1 MIEIGSFFNAV
12 LSGFLEGL
20 TSRWFLTGLVLLVS
34 SIMFARSKHNTTVN
48 DKNASIYALV
58 RSIHAVTE
66 ASGDRFVFGVT
77 GGGST
82 ALSYLMSQFGASN
95 TVIEFNCTYAC
106 ESTRE
111 YVQPATIGSFASLD
125 TAMKLAFAS
134 LKRCIALLTMQS
146 DDLTSLSKL
155 NGAIGIGAT
164 ASLASKAWK
173 RGEHR
178 IFIALTTNDK
188 EITFSLNLFKG
199 VEGNPFRTREQE
211 DDLCGKLIVCITAYA
226 CGLLDNTSLVAFMM
240 ANGLD
245 KKDTLVIGDVSVK
258 NSLESHLAGVED
270 IENVLCIP
278 SAVGGMSMVSD
289 VPLHLL
295 GKYAEHKPKIVALPG
310 SFNPL
315 HDGHE
320 AALRDSIAL
329 LRHQQPDTNLQGL
342 FEMSVFNV
350 DKPPL
355 GIADLAARL
364 EYFRVQ
370 SFPVFLTKTPR
381 FIDKARTYPGMSY
394 VIGVD
399 TLIRLLNPE
408 YTGGSIDLLKH
419 FLLEMTSKGTE
430 FFVFSR
436 TFGKA
441 KIPPSYRLQLV
452 ESAVLT
458 YTMIREDVPYV
469 LRQFFKEVPTNEH
482 VSVSSSAIRKIA

>member
-1 MIEIGSFFNAV
+1 MIKFDSFFNAV

-20 TSRWFLTGLVLLVS
+20 TSKWFLTGLVLLVS
-34 SIMFARSKHNTTVN
+34 FVMFAHSKHDITVN
-48 DKNASIYALV
+48 DKNASIFALV
-58 RSIHAVTE
+58 RAIHASTE
-66 ASGDRFVFGVT
+66 ASGKRFVFAVT

-95 TVIEFNCTYAC
+95 TVFEFNCTYAC

-111 YVQPATIGSFASLD
+111 YVQPATIGSFASVD

-199 VEGNPFRTREQE
+199 VDGNPFRTREQE
-211 DDLCGKLIVCITAYA
+211 DDLCGKLIVCITAFA
-226 CGLLDNTSLVAFMM
+226 CGLLDNASLVAFMM

-245 KKDTLVIGDVSVK
+245 KKDTLVIGDVTVK
-258 NSLESHLAGVED
+258 NSLETLIAGT
-270 IENVLCIP
+270 IENLLCIP
-278 SAVGGMSMVSD
+278 SADGGMSMVAD

-315 HDGHE
+315 HGGHE
-320 AALRDSIAL
+320 AALLDSIAI
-329 LRHQQPDTNLQGL
+329 LRGEQPSLNIQGL

-364 EYFRVQ
+364 EHFREQ

-381 FIDKARTYPGMSY
+381 FVDKARAYPGMSY

-399 TLIRLLNPE
+399 TLIRLIDPE
-408 YTGGSIDLLKH
+408 YTGGSMDLLTH

-430 FFVFSR
+430 FFVNSR
-436 TFGKA
+436 TFGIA
-441 KIPPSYRLQLV
+441 KIPPSFRLQLE
-452 ESAVLT
+452 ESTVLT
-458 YTMIREDVPYV
+458 YAMLREEVPYV
-469 LRQFFKEVPTNEH
+469 LRQFFKEIPTNVH

>member
-1 MIEIGSFFNAV
+1 MITYGSFFNAV

-20 TSRWFLTGLVLLVS
+20 TSRWFLTGFVLLVS
-34 SIMFARSKHNTTVN
+34 SVMFARSRHIVHHK
-48 DKNASIYALV
+48 DMSISALV
-58 RSIHAVTE
+58 RAIHAATE
-66 ASGDRFVFGVT
+66 ASGKRFVFGVT

-111 YVQPATIGSFASLD
+111 YVQPSSIGSFASLD
-125 TAMKLAFAS
+125 TAKKLAFSS
-134 LKRCIALLTMQS
+134 LNHCLVLLTMQS
-146 DDLTSLSKL
+146 EDLASLSKL
-155 NGAIGIGAT
+155 NNAVGIGAT

-178 IFIALTTNDK
+178 IFIALTTNGK

-211 DDLCGKLIVCITAYA
+211 DDLCGKLIVCITAYE
-226 CGLLDNTSLVAFMM
+226 CGLLDNTSLVAFMT

-245 KKDTLVIGDVSVK
+245 EKDVLVISDITVK
-258 NSLESHLAGVED
+258 NSLEALLAGTN
-270 IENVLCIP
+270 ENVLCIP
-278 SAVGGMSMVSD
+278 AADGRMSLVAN
-289 VPLHLL
+289 VPLDLL
-295 GKYAEHKPKIVALPG
+295 GKYTEHKPKIVALPG

-320 AALRDSIAL
+320 AALRDSITL
-329 LRHQQPDTNLQGL
+329 LRLQQPSTNLQGM
-342 FEMSVFNV
+342 FELSVFNV
-350 DKPPL
+350 NKPPL
-355 GIADLAARL
+355 GVADLAARL
-364 EYFRVQ
+364 EHFRVQ

-381 FIDKARTYPGMSY
+381 FVDKARDYPGMSY

-399 TLIRLLNPE
+399 TLIRLLDPE
-408 YTGGSIDLLKH
+408 YTGGSMDLLTH

-430 FFVFSR
+430 FFVFPR
-436 TFGKA
+436 TFGACKV
-441 KIPPSYRLQLV
+441 PTSYRLQLD
-452 ESAVLT
+452 ESFVLT
-458 YTMIREDVPYV
+458 YSMIRDDVPLV
-469 LRQFFKEVPTNEH
+469 LRQIFKEVPTNEY